1 MKKIKVATDITP
13 LANRF
18 HLPDPK
24 QGIYN
29 VIEEVLTEVCKRAD
43 IEMTAVAICG
53 NDPIADSITGS
64 LYLEHKKPPLSCGFS
79 STFRVSPGLT
89 PIYRSVFHSSLSG
102 AIDRL
107 PSLSPRKAV
116 LVGLRSLLSRMRNYG
131 LVRPDAVFNYHQ
143 FDVFHYPHTY
153 LRPRETTGD
162 LPRVITIYDLIPV
175 KRPDFVTTRILESL
189 KYALDQ
195 IDVAHDWIVCISE
208 FTRQEFC
215 EYTGMSPDRV
225 FVAPLA
231 AASHFRPCSDLQVI
245 AAARSRYGIP
255 EGEYFLTL
263 AAPQPRKNLAFL
275 IRAFFRLLDEGQ
287 SRDTYLVLAGSKE
300 QGWMYDEIFAA
311 AESSPKYRSRL
322 IFTGY
327 VTDEDLAS
335 LYSGSTAFVF
345 PSLYEGFGLPP
356 LEAMACGAPVITSN
370 TTSLPEVVGDAG
382 IMVDPQDEEALA
394 QAMLDVMNDECLR
407 RTLISK
413 GLERAK
419 EFSWQKCAAETAK
432 VYYLAAGR
440 G

>member
-1 MKKIKVATDITP
+1 MKKIKVAADITP

-43 IEMTAVAICG
+43 IDMTAVGMCG
-53 NDPIADSITGS
+53 NDPIADSIKAS
-64 LYLEHKKPPLSCGFS
+64 FYLEHNKLSCGVS
-79 STFRVSPGLT
+79 STFRVRPGLT
-89 PIYRSVFHSSLSG
+89 PLYRSVFRSSLSG

-107 PSLSPRKAV
+107 PSVSPRKAL
-116 LVGLRSLLSRMRNYG
+116 LVALRSLLSRMRNYG
-131 LVRPDAVFNYHQ
+131 LVRPDTVFNYNQ

-153 LRPRETTGD
+153 LRPREATGD

-175 KRPDFVTTRILESL
+175 KRPDFVTTGILESL

-195 IDVAHDWIVCISE
+195 IDIARDWIVCISE

-215 EYTGMSPDRV
+215 EYTGMSSDRV
-225 FVAPLA
+225 FVTPLA
-231 AASHFRPCSDLQVI
+231 AASHFRPCTDLQVI
-245 AAARSRYGIP
+245 AAARSRYGVP
-255 EGEYFLTL
+255 EGKYFLTL

-275 IRAFFRLLDEGQ
+275 IRAFFRLLDEQ
-287 SRDTYLVLAGSKE
+287 RLPDTHLVLAGSKE

-311 AESSPKYRSRL
+311 AESSPKHRSRL

-327 VTDEDLAS
+327 VTDEDLAA
-335 LYSGSTAFVF
+335 LYAGSAAFVF

-356 LEAMACGAPVITSN
+356 LEAMASGAAVITSN
-370 TTSLPEVVGDAG
+370 TTSLPEVVADAA
-382 IMVDPQDEEALA
+382 IMVDPDDEEALC
-394 QAMLDVMNDECLR
+394 QAMLEVLTDEHLR
-407 RTLISK
+407 RTLIAK

-419 EFSWQKCAAETAK
+419 EFSWHKCAEETAK
-432 VYYLAAGR
+432 VYHLAAGR
-440 G
+440 D